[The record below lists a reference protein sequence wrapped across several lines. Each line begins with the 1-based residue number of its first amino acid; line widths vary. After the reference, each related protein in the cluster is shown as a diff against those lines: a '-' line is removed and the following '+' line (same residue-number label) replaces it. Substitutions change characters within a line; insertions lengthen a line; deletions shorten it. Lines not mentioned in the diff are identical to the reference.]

1 MSQTYM
7 LRGPVSDPICNL
19 QSPVWG
25 SAHLGVTHMAPL
37 RTVVFVDGQN
47 FRKNLQAFSF
57 QAPGFTKPYRLD
69 EKHFKWRE
77 FFADMV
83 AWFAQETGTEHRL
96 LRAYWYNAE
105 GMTPFQPSPHV
116 LNGAHAECRKSVP
129 AITPNR
135 VSDLAKEWHA
145 KQHAWF
151 YGSRRQMFEE
161 IQRKTDFLEFKFVGQ
176 FRVEP
181 FTVRKCVQKP
191 DNTYD
196 YQGTQVGEKGV
207 DIGIA
212 VDMIAKMANYDVA
225 IIVSGDADFVPA
237 VCYLKDHLRGVYQ
250 FSVAKGVPPS
260 INYLSPWLKGIVD
273 VFGYFDELAL
283 LNTYLDPSSGIP
295 PAVIT
300 EIAARIAQLQALLP
314 PVGP

>member
-1 MSQTYM
+1 
-7 LRGPVSDPICNL
+7 
-19 QSPVWG
+19 
-25 SAHLGVTHMAPL
+25 MAPL

-57 QAPGFTKPYRLD
+57 QTKESARAFRLD
-69 EKHFKWRE
+69 EKHFRWRD

-83 AWFAQETGTEHRL
+83 AWFAKETGTEHRL
-96 LRAYWYNAE
+96 LRAYWYNAD
-105 GMTPFQPSPHV
+105 GMTPFESSNTV
-116 LNGAHAECRKSVP
+116 LEKAHKECAKAVP
-129 AITPNR
+129 TITQDKVNE
-135 VSDLAKEWHA
+135 LAGQWHA

-151 YGSRRQMFEE
+151 YGSRRQMFEK

-181 FTVRKCVQKP
+181 FTVRNCVLN
-191 DNTYD
+191 DDGTYD

-237 VCYLKDHLRGVYQ
+237 VSYLKDHLRSVYQ
-250 FSVAKGVPPS
+250 FSVAKGVPPK
-260 INYLSPWLKGIVD
+260 INYLSPWLKGVVD

-283 LNTYLDPSSGIP
+283 LGTYLDRNSGIP
-295 PAVIT
+295 PAIIG
-300 EIAARIAQLQALLP
+300 EINARIESLKATAAS
-314 PVGP
+314 GTS

>member
-1 MSQTYM
+1 M
-7 LRGPVSDPICNL
+7 LRGSVSDPARNI

-57 QAPGFTKPYRLD
+57 QAPGSPQRYKLD
-69 EKHFKWRE
+69 EKHFRWRE
-77 FFADMV
+77 FFADVV
-83 AWFAQETGTEHRL
+83 AWFAKETSYEHRL
-96 LRAYWYNAE
+96 VRAYWYNAYD
-105 GMTPFQPSPHV
+105 MTPFQRYPEAV
-116 LNGAHAECRKSVP
+116 RRAHAECSRHAP
-129 AITPNR
+129 EITQDQ
-135 VSDLAKEWHA
+135 VIDLAQQWHA

-181 FTVRKCVQKP
+181 FTVRHFVRNH
-191 DNTYD
+191 DGTYD

-207 DIGIA
+207 DVGIA
-212 VDMIAKMANYDVA
+212 VDMIAKMTNYDVA

-273 VFGYFDELAL
+273 VFGYFDELTL
-283 LNTYLDPSSGIP
+283 LSDYLDHGSGIP
-295 PAVIT
+295 PAIINEVKG
-300 EIAARIAQLQALLP
+300 RIAQLQA
-314 PVGP
+314 PVSPTTT